1 MYAQTPQN
9 QRGRYRRDD
18 YGKCLCV
25 SVPFHKLDRIED
37 MDRNSH
43 LELCK
48 SRSEYLLKLVDRDTA
63 LKNKQVAEITSAD
76 WTSLFGE
83 K

>member
-1 MYAQTPQN
+1 MYAQTQETK
-9 QRGRYRRDD
+9 RRRHGRDD
-18 YGKCLCV
+18 YGKCICV
-25 SVPFHKLDRIED
+25 SVPLHKLNRIDD

-43 LELCK
+43 MELCK

-63 LKNKQVAEITSAD
+63 LKKKQVAEITSTD

>member
-1 MYAQTPQN
+1 MYAQTTQN
-9 QRGRYRRDD
+9 KRSRYGRDD

-25 SVPFHKLDRIED
+25 SIPFHKLDRIDE

-43 LELCK
+43 MELCK
-48 SRSEYLLKLVDRDTA
+48 SRSEYLLKLVDRDTE
-63 LKNKQVAEITSAD
+63 LKKKQIKELESAGWAKMFD
-76 WTSLFGE
+76 E

>member
-1 MYAQTPQN
+1 MYAPTKEN
-9 QRGRYRRDD
+9 QGSRYGRDD

-25 SVPFHKLDRIED
+25 SVPFHKLNRIDD

-43 LELCK
+43 MEFCK
-48 SRSEYLLKLVDRDTA
+48 SRSEYLLKLVDRDTE
-63 LKNKQVAEITSAD
+63 LKKKQLEEMQLTD
-76 WTSLFGE
+76 WTSMFGE